1 MSLTDRQKK
10 TMKKHSVHHSKK
22 HMDTMKS
29 LMTRKKKPLT
39 FTMAH
44 RQALK
49 ISGKVVAKKKNNLLS
64 KEIFETRSK
73 FKRTSISRKKKP
85 KFSTM
90 NKNKKRSYK
99 RRNRGGR

>member
-10 TMKKHSVHHSKK
+10 TLKRHSVHHSKK

-29 LMTRKKKPLT
+29 LMGRKKKPLT

-49 ISGKVVAKKKNNLLS
+49 ISGQQVAKKKNNLLS

-73 FKRTSISRKKKP
+73 YRKTSIGRRPSLQK
-85 KFSTM
+85 M
-90 NKNKKRSYK
+90 NKHK
-99 RRNRGGR
+99 RRTFKKYVGQG

>member
-22 HMDTMKS
+22 HMNTMKS

-49 ISGKVVAKKKNNLLS
+49 ISGK
-64 KEIFETRSK
+64 
-73 FKRTSISRKKKP
+73 
-85 KFSTM
+85 
-90 NKNKKRSYK
+90 
-99 RRNRGGR
+99 